1 MRTDSSIH
9 AALHGGTP
17 SLVRQRGL
25 TLVELLVVIAA
36 MTLLFGWALPS
47 FQALSA
53 RQEVSAEVLR
63 LKTALALARN
73 TAIARRAT
81 VTVCPSHDGLSCS
94 NDDWTS
100 PLMVIQGRAEGGN
113 IGSDEVLRIL
123 DDSRVVSVSYRQ
135 DGRPVRYGALGRPA
149 GHNGTFHI
157 CGRHDTGARVI
168 VSNFG
173 RVRVETGATC

>member
-1 MRTDSSIH
+1 MRTDSPIG
-9 AALHGGTP
+9 AALPSGT
-17 SLVRQRGL
+17 SSQARQRGL
-25 TLVELLVVIAA
+25 TLVELLVAIAV

-81 VTVCPSHDGLSCS
+81 VTVCPSRDRLSCN

-173 RVRVETGATC
+173 RVRVEDTATC

>member
-1 MRTDSSIH
+1 MRTDSSIS
-9 AALHGGTP
+9 AASHGGPP
-17 SLVRQRGL
+17 SLARQRGL
-25 TLVELLVVIAA
+25 TLAELLVAIAVMA
-36 MTLLFGWALPS
+36 LLFGWAIPS

-53 RQEVSAEVLR
+53 RHEVSAEILR

-73 TAIARRAT
+73 TAIARRTT
-81 VTVCPSHDGLSCS
+81 VTVCPSHDGIGCN
-94 NDDWTS
+94 NDDWTA

-123 DDSRVVSVSYRQ
+123 DDSRVASVSYRQ
-135 DGRPVRYGALGRPA
+135 DNRPVRYGALGRPA

-157 CGRHDTGARVI
+157 CGRHDAGARVI

-173 RVRVETGATC
+173 RVRVDDTPTC